1 MKPNIAVEDIS
12 KHTLQEIVAEFLEM
26 GTCYKRLKIMITE
39 NPCNLKLI
47 YDGFVFKVYYYISFT
62 SSE

>member
-12 KHTLQEIVAEFLEM
+12 KHTLQEVVAEFLEM

-47 YDGFVFKVYYYISFT
+47 YDGFVFKVYH
-62 SSE
+62 